1 MYLVLYGGLW
11 VSLFPRNSPFIVQEY
26 MKPTFEVYSF
36 GSYLLHWYVKLF
48 LSPIFSHSFYLLV
61 SQSYLI
67 GIQGLTSALIQTR
80 GSNDVISSLQ
90 DRLLERY
97 LKQEITLRIL
107 HIIPHRQL
115 LINQESLGALNWL
128 VRGKKRTFSS
138 TITCLHMCL
147 WKYQWYKNDFRMND
161 IGWSLG
167 TLLQW
172 NNIRG
177 F

>member
-1 MYLVLYGGLW
+1 MSV
-11 VSLFPRNSPFIVQEY
+11 FPRNSPFIVQEY
-26 MKPTFEVYSF
+26 MKPRFEVYSF

-48 LSPIFSHSFYLLV
+48 LSPILFHSFFFFLLAY
-61 SQSYLI
+61 QSYLI
-67 GIQGLTSALIQTR
+67 GSQGLTSALIQTR

-97 LKQEITLRIL
+97 LKQEITLHIL

-115 LINQESLGALNWL
+115 LINQESLGTLDWL

-138 TITCLHMCL
+138 TITCLHLCL

-161 IGWSLG
+161 TEWSLG

-172 NNIRG
+172 NNIRA